1 MQAARAAH
9 ALQRGKKTIDVGSRP
24 VKSAA
29 FRTMSVVPWGHEF
42 ALLAA
47 RHADRPAVG
56 ETTFAALMGRAAALA
71 AALRRDGDVTGQPIA
86 TFLRNGV
93 PAVCASYG
101 LMLAGACETALNPQL
116 ADAELA
122 HCLGLGQVRRVI
134 TERANAPRLRD
145 LGVAVLAVE
154 ALGDAREA
162 VDPGWSAPTEAWGK
176 LIFTSGTTGKPKG
189 IVHSQHG
196 RWLAN
201 QLLRAHLPF
210 VPEPGNRVLLMT
222 PFSHG
227 AALLTYAFLDHG
239 AAVELIDG
247 VDVARVRDL
256 LTRRAVDC
264 LFAPPTV
271 LAKLTAAFAGARFDG
286 LRCLFT
292 GTATLTPA
300 LYRATRAM
308 FGPVVR
314 VTYGK
319 SEIFNPITVLGPADC
334 DAFYAGADGAPGVSL
349 GWPAAGVEIAI
360 RDEAGAPLE
369 PGAVGEIH
377 LRARHML
384 VGQIDAAGF
393 HPQGDD
399 FHATGDVGY
408 LDPAGALHLCGRA
421 RDLIKSGGYKIYPE
435 EIERALAGAAGAA
448 AVAVVGV
455 PSDYWGQIIVAVAEA
470 PPADWPARG
479 AACAAGLTR
488 YKQPRAYLALPAF
501 PRGGQDKLQ
510 RAKLIDA
517 LAARFRLV
525 DGPHPRFE
533 TP

>member
-1 MQAARAAH
+1 
-9 ALQRGKKTIDVGSRP
+9 
-24 VKSAA
+24 
-29 FRTMSVVPWGHEF
+29 MSVVPWGHEF
-42 ALLAA
+42 ATLAA

-56 ETTFAALMGRAAALA
+56 ATSFADLMGRAAALA
-71 AALRRDGDVTGQPIA
+71 AELRRDGDVTGQPIA

-93 PAVCASYG
+93 PAVWASYG
-101 LMLAGACETALNPQL
+101 LMLAAACETALNPQL

-122 HCLGLGQVRRVI
+122 HCLGLARVRRII
-134 TERANAPRLRD
+134 TERASAPRLRD
-145 LGVAVLAVE
+145 LGVEVLAVE
-154 ALGDAREA
+154 DLGEA
-162 VDPGWSAPTEAWGK
+162 HAPVDPGWGAPADGWGK

-201 QLLRAHLPF
+201 QILRAHLPF
-210 VPEPGNRVLLMT
+210 VPEPGSRMLLMT

-227 AALLTYAFLDHG
+227 ASLLTYAFLDHG
-239 AAVELIDG
+239 AAVELLDG
-247 VDVARVRDL
+247 VDLAQVRDL
-256 LTRRAVDC
+256 LACRAVDC
-264 LFAPPTV
+264 VFAPPTV
-271 LAKLTAAFAGARFDG
+271 LAKLTAAFEGTRFDA
-286 LRCLFT
+286 LRCIFT

-300 LYRATRAM
+300 LYRKTKAM

-319 SEIFNPITVLGPADC
+319 SEIFNPITVLSPADC
-334 DAFYAGADGAPGVSL
+334 DAFYARGEHQAGVSL

-360 RDEAGAPLE
+360 RDQQGAPLAT
-369 PGAVGEIH
+369 GAIGEIH

-384 VGQIDAAGF
+384 LGQIDASGF
-393 HPQGDD
+393 QPQGDA

-421 RDLIKSGGYKIYPE
+421 RDLIKSGGYKVYPE
-435 EIERALAGAAGAA
+435 EIESALAGAAGEAPI
-448 AVAVVGV
+448 AVVGM
-455 PSDYWGQIIVAVAEA
+455 PSDYWGQVIVAVAEA
-470 PPADWPARG
+470 PSEGWPARG
-479 AACAAGLTR
+479 AAAAAGLTR

-517 LAARFRLV
+517 LAARFRLI

-533 TP
+533 PV